1 MLKLFTLP
9 VSRRPAI
16 LDAALVKAIL
26 ACASLS
32 LLAGCSQMFAGG
44 VDEETNTVAGANP
57 DAEDTMPEASAT
69 LTGTLTDA
77 KGNPVAGAEV
87 FAIACDSSSVVLSA
101 ITDESGH
108 FGLSLDLQG
117 EYGLSGSTA
126 AGAFYSV
133 VEYSG
138 TPVNVNLKLAGT
150 GSIKGRLDASMMDDG
165 IVFTVVGSQ
174 WSSTTDMNGN
184 FEIDGVPQGAILPVY
199 VDAGDSEK
207 YDDVVYAVRVGYTL
221 SGAAEFSDAMAI
233 GSYKGIV
240 AYDTVSSANYI
251 TINPT
256 SSSSAKASSSSTR
269 ASSSSSVAMG
279 GSSSSMV
286 DLPVGFSSGDNN
298 PAIDADTIRD
308 TVNEPGTELPKNGND
323 GSSGNGLLVPYGVD
337 YGVLGRFEMD
347 SIQGGN
353 TANILGAGALFD
365 SSPAL
370 VVEGWV
376 KVNSVAG
383 DAPYQKNIVGVY
395 PQQGD
400 GPGLFTLAVV
410 DGMCNVSGPHFAFFR
425 GDASGSFTCGNVA
438 VNPSAYRLGSWAYLT
453 AVWDF
458 DTGTLVLYV
467 DGEAVARAYSA
478 AAPNRPTADPVNF
491 GDAMLD
497 LSLEQVRMGGRPLRV
512 VDVRYRYNYY
522 GGAR

>member
-9 VSRRPAI
+9 VFGRFAI
-16 LDAALVKAIL
+16 F
-26 ACASLS
+26 ASLS

-57 DAEDTMPEASAT
+57 DAEDTMPAADAT

-77 KGNPVAGAEV
+77 SGNPVAGAEV

-108 FGLSLDLQG
+108 FGFALDLQG

-138 TPVNVNLKLAGT
+138 TPVNVDLKLAGT
-150 GSIKGRLDASMMDDG
+150 GSIKGRLDASVMDDG

-174 WSSTTDMNGN
+174 WSSTTDVNGN

-240 AYDTVSSANYI
+240 AYDTVRSTNYI

-256 SSSSAKASSSSTR
+256 SSSSAKTSSSSTR
-269 ASSSSSVAMG
+269 ASSSSSVAMA

-298 PAIDADTIRD
+298 PATDSDTIRD

-337 YGVLGRFEMD
+337 YGVMGRFEMD

-353 TANILGAGALFD
+353 SASVLGAGQLFNT
-365 SSPAL
+365 SEAL

-376 KVNSVAG
+376 KVNSVNTA
-383 DAPYQKNIVGVY
+383 APYNKNIVGVY
-395 PQQGD
+395 PQPG
-400 GPGLFTLAVV
+400 GGLFSLAVV

-458 DTGTLVLYV
+458 NTGTLVLYV

-478 AAPNRPTADPVNF
+478 AAPNRPTTDPVNF

>member
-9 VSRRPAI
+9 VFGRFTI
-16 LDAALVKAIL
+16 L
-26 ACASLS
+26 ASLS

-57 DAEDTMPEASAT
+57 DAEDAMPAADAT

-138 TPVNVNLKLAGT
+138 TPVNVNLKLTGT

-207 YDDVVYAVRVGYTL
+207 YDDVVYAVRVSYTL

-251 TINPT
+251 TIKPT
-256 SSSSAKASSSSTR
+256 SSSFAE

-298 PAIDADTIRD
+298 PANDADTIRD

-323 GSSGNGLLVPYGVD
+323 GNSGNGLLVPYGVD

-347 SIQGGN
+347 SIRGGN
-353 TANILGAGALFD
+353 TASILGAGALFD
-365 SSPAL
+365 TAPAL

-376 KVNSVAG
+376 KVNSVAS
-383 DAPYQKNIVGVY
+383 APYRQNIVGVY
-395 PQQGD
+395 PQQG
-400 GPGLFTLAVV
+400 GGAGLFTLAVI
-410 DGMCNVSGPHFAFFR
+410 DGMCNVMGPHFAFFR

-458 DTGTLVLYV
+458 STGTLVLYV

>member
-9 VSRRPAI
+9 VFGRFTI
-16 LDAALVKAIL
+16 L
-26 ACASLS
+26 ASLS

-138 TPVNVNLKLAGT
+138 TPVNVDLRLSGT

-256 SSSSAKASSSSTR
+256 SSSSAKASSSS
-269 ASSSSSVAMG
+269 SVAMD

>member
-9 VSRRPAI
+9 VFGRFTI
-16 LDAALVKAIL
+16 L
-26 ACASLS
+26 ASLS

-57 DAEDTMPEASAT
+57 DAEDAMPAADAT

-77 KGNPVAGAEV
+77 SGNPVAGAEV

-108 FGLSLDLQG
+108 FGLALDLQG

-138 TPVNVNLKLAGT
+138 TPVNVNLKLTGT

-256 SSSSAKASSSSTR
+256 SSSSAE

-298 PAIDADTIRD
+298 PATDADTIRD

-323 GSSGNGLLVPYGVD
+323 GNSGNGLLVPYGVD

-347 SIQGGN
+347 SIRGGN
-353 TANILGAGALFD
+353 TASILGAGALFD
-365 SSPAL
+365 TAPAL

-376 KVNSVAG
+376 KVNSVAS
-383 DAPYQKNIVGVY
+383 APYRQNIVGVY
-395 PQQGD
+395 PQQG
-400 GPGLFTLAVV
+400 GGAGLFTLAVI
-410 DGMCNVSGPHFAFFR
+410 DGMCNVMGPHFAFFR

-458 DTGTLVLYV
+458 DTGILVLYV

>member
-9 VSRRPAI
+9 VFGRFTI
-16 LDAALVKAIL
+16 L
-26 ACASLS
+26 ASLS

-57 DAEDTMPEASAT
+57 NAEDTMPEASAT

-138 TPVNVNLKLAGT
+138 TPVNVNLKLTGT

-251 TINPT
+251 TIKPT
-256 SSSSAKASSSSTR
+256 SSSSAEASSSSTR

-298 PAIDADTIRD
+298 PATDSDTIRD
-308 TVNEPGTELPKNGND
+308 TVNEPGTELPKDGND

-353 TANILGAGALFD
+353 SASILGAGALFD
-365 SSPAL
+365 TAPAL

-376 KVNSVAG
+376 KVNSVAS
-383 DAPYQKNIVGVY
+383 APYRQNIVGVY
-395 PQQGD
+395 PQQG
-400 GPGLFTLAVV
+400 GGAGLFTLAVI
-410 DGMCNVSGPHFAFFR
+410 DGMCNVMGPHFAFFR

-458 DTGTLVLYV
+458 DTGILVLYV

>member
-1 MLKLFTLP
+1 MLKLFKLP
-9 VSRRPAI
+9 VFGRPAI

-57 DAEDTMPEASAT
+57 DAEDAMPAADAT

-77 KGNPVAGAEV
+77 SGNPVAGAEV

-108 FGLSLDLQG
+108 FGLALDLQG

-174 WSSTTDMNGN
+174 WSSATDMNGN

-251 TINPT
+251 TIKPT
-256 SSSSAKASSSSTR
+256 SSSSAK

-298 PAIDADTIRD
+298 PATDADTIRD

-323 GSSGNGLLVPYGVD
+323 GNSGNGLQVPYGVD

-353 TANILGAGALFD
+353 SASVLGAGQLFNT
-365 SSPAL
+365 SEAL

-376 KVNSVAG
+376 KVNSVNAA
-383 DAPYQKNIVGVY
+383 APYNKNIVGVY
-395 PQQGD
+395 PQPG
-400 GPGLFTLAVV
+400 GGLFSLAVV
-410 DGMCNVSGPHFAFFR
+410 DGMCNASGPHFVFFY
-425 GDASGSFTCGNVA
+425 GDASGKFNCSSAA

-458 DTGTLVLYV
+458 STGTVALYV
-467 DGEAVARAYSA
+467 DGEVVARAIA
-478 AAPNRPTADPVNF
+478 KNAPAIPATDPVNF

>member
-9 VSRRPAI
+9 VSMRPAI

-26 ACASLS
+26 ACASLL

-57 DAEDTMPEASAT
+57 DAEDAMPAADAT

-133 VEYSG
+133 VEFSG

-251 TINPT
+251 TIKPT
-256 SSSSAKASSSSTR
+256 SSSSAEASSSSTR

-298 PAIDADTIRD
+298 PATDSDTIRD
-308 TVNEPGTELPKNGND
+308 TVNEPGTELPKDGND

-353 TANILGAGALFD
+353 SASILGAGALFD
-365 SSPAL
+365 TAPAL

-376 KVNSVAG
+376 KVNSVAS
-383 DAPYQKNIVGVY
+383 APYRQNIVGVY
-395 PQQGD
+395 PQQG
-400 GPGLFTLAVV
+400 GGAGLFTLAVI
-410 DGMCNVSGPHFAFFR
+410 DGMCNVMGPHFAFFR

-478 AAPNRPTADPVNF
+478 TAPNRPTADPVNF